1 MTQQEQVKKQLQEQ
15 LEKVRRRLQILDMIE
30 EKLFQMKELAQ
41 RVIDENLSDKEI
53 QDINNEVQNLGQ
65 QVKLLDSEA
74 TQLS

>member
-1 MTQQEQVKKQLQEQ
+1 MIEQDQVKEQLQEQ
-15 LEKVRRRLQILDMIE
+15 LEKVKRRLQILDMIE

-41 RVIDENLSDKEI
+41 RVIDEDLSDKEI

>member
-1 MTQQEQVKKQLQEQ
+1 MTEKEQVKKQLQEE
-15 LEKVRRRLQILDMIE
+15 LEKVKQRLQMLDMIE

-41 RVIDENLSDKEI
+41 RVVDEDLTDEEI
-53 QDINNEVQNLGQ
+53 QEINKQVQTLGE

>member
-1 MTQQEQVKKQLQEQ
+1 MTEQEQVKEQLQEQ
-15 LEKVRRRLQILDMIE
+15 LEKVKQRLQILDMIE

-41 RVIDENLSDKEI
+41 RVIDEDLSDNEI

-65 QVKLLDSEA
+65 QVKLLDREA

>member
-1 MTQQEQVKKQLQEQ
+1 MTQQEQVKEQLQEQ
-15 LEKVRRRLQILDMIE
+15 LEKVKQRLQILDMIE

-41 RVIDENLSDKEI
+41 RLIDEDLSDNEI

>member
-1 MTQQEQVKKQLQEQ
+1 MIEQDQVKEQLQEQ
-15 LEKVRRRLQILDMIE
+15 LEKVKQRLQILDMIE

-41 RVIDENLSDKEI
+41 RVIDEDLSDNEI